1 MWWFLKKKYK
11 KKLDNEW
18 IVKYLIK
25 YIRIIKRLKR
35 NDLIL
40 KVE

>member
-1 MWWFLKKKYK
+1 MYVMVFK